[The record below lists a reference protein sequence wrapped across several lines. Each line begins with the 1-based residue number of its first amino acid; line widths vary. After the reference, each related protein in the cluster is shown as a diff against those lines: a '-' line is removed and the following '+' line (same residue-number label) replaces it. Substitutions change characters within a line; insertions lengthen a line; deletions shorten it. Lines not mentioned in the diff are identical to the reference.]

1 MLFYFIIVSME
12 LLKLI
17 KSEFEGF
24 GRLEKVFFPLVIVIT
39 VVVSL
44 LINDNKIALLSAIC
58 GISYTILAGK
68 GRVICYFIGM
78 IGTICYSYLAFINGF
93 YGNLLLYALFYFPM
107 EIIGIF
113 KWSKNLK
120 KNKREII
127 KTKLSKKEKY
137 IYLSVFTILAI
148 IASFIL
154 KYFNAANPYMDSFT
168 TVFSILG
175 QILTVKR
182 CIEQWYVWF
191 IVNVISMLMWIV
203 AYSDGSNCLATII
216 MWFVYVI
223 LAVYFLIEWEKELLN
238 TKNV

>member
-1 MLFYFIIVSME
+1 ME

-17 KSEFEGF
+17 KLEFEGF
-24 GRLEKVFFPLVIVIT
+24 GRLEKVFFPLVIFII

-44 LINDNKIALLSAIC
+44 LINDSKIALLSALC

-78 IGTICYSYLAFINGF
+78 AGTICYSYLAFINGF
-93 YGNLLLYALFYFPM
+93 YGNLLLYSLFYFPM
-107 EIIGIF
+107 EIIGIY

-127 KTKLSKKEKY
+127 KTNLSGSERY

-148 IASFIL
+148 IIAFVL
-154 KYFNAANPYMDSFT
+154 KYFNASNPYMDSFT
-168 TVFSILG
+168 TVFSVLG

-182 CIEQWYVWF
+182 CIEQWYIWF
-191 IVNVISMLMWIV
+191 FVNIFSMLMWII
-203 AYSDGSNCLATII
+203 AYNNGSNCFATII
-216 MWFVYVI
+216 MWFIYVV
-223 LAVYFLIEWEKELLN
+223 LAVYFLIEWRKELSEN
-238 TKNV
+238 KRED

>member
-1 MLFYFIIVSME
+1 ME

-17 KSEFEGF
+17 KLEFEGF
-24 GRLEKVFFPLVIVIT
+24 GRLEKVFFPLVIFII

-44 LINDNKIALLSAIC
+44 LINDSKIALLSALC

-78 IGTICYSYLAFINGF
+78 VGTICYSYLAFINGF
-93 YGNLLLYALFYFPM
+93 YGNLLLYSLFYFPM
-107 EIIGIF
+107 EIIGIY

-127 KTKLSKKEKY
+127 KTNLSGSERY

-148 IASFIL
+148 IIAFVL
-154 KYFNAANPYMDSFT
+154 KYFNASNPYMDSFT
-168 TVFSILG
+168 TVFSVLG

-182 CIEQWYVWF
+182 CIEQWYIWF
-191 IVNVISMLMWIV
+191 FVNIFSMLMWII
-203 AYSDGSNCLATII
+203 AYNNGSNCFATII
-216 MWFVYVI
+216 MWFIYVV
-223 LAVYFLIEWEKELLN
+223 LAVYFLIEWRKELSEN
-238 TKNV
+238 KRED